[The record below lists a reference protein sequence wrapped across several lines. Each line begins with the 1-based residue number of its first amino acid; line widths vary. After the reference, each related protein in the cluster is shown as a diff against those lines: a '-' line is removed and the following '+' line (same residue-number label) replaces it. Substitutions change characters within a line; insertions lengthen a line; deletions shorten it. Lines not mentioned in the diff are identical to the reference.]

1 MRRLSWVMT
10 VGPVSSQGSLW
21 GAGSAD
27 VMMEAEVGGLALKLE
42 EWREALLETE
52 KGKKRIL
59 PGASGRATCPDLTPR
74 NEN

>member
-1 MRRLSWVMT
+1 MMT

-27 VMMEAEVGGLALKLE
+27 VTMEAEVGGLALKLE

-52 KGKKRIL
+52 KGKRFSL
-59 PGASGRATCPDLTPR
+59 EPPEEQLAQT
-74 NEN
+74 